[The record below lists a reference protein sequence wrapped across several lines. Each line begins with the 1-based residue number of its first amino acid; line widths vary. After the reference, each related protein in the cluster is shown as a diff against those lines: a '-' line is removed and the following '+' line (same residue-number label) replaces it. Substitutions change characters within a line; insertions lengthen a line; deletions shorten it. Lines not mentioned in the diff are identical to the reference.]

1 MRPHDDFDGFD
12 VAVND
17 SNSDILA
24 LSDEPWKVFG
34 EMLTFLVFSA
44 GPNVLASIR
53 LIFELGFQKHVVKL
67 TFLD

>member
-1 MRPHDDFDGFD
+1 MRPHVDFDGFD

-44 GPNVLASIR
+44 GPKCS
-53 LIFELGFQKHVVKL
+53 GFD
-67 TFLD
+67 TIDF

>member
-44 GPNVLASIR
+44 GPHVLASIR
-53 LIFELGFQKHVVKL
+53 LIFE
-67 TFLD
+67 